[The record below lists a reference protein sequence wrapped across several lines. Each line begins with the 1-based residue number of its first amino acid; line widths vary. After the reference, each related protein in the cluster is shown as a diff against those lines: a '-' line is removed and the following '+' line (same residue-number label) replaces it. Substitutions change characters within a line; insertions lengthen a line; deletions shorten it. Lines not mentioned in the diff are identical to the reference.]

1 VQRVG
6 RPVLSGMNYY
16 NVIGLLNTSMSVIF
30 CASLFAIWHHHRH
43 LKYIGIFGFSYAVR
57 SLCFGIFYFAF
68 ALENSVLRLLANV
81 FLMLAMLLLSIGL
94 SNRRGQRPRYGVLL
108 TIAAITLGAL
118 YYNQFIEISLLA
130 RVIYLNTGLAAV
142 GLLMLLD
149 VAKLSDRTPVEQVL
163 FGLIIVSCV
172 GFLLRP
178 LFLLAS
184 AIPDERFEGAYW
196 LVVSISDALICAM
209 TAVGIFAVIASDVMD
224 SIKSDAQIDA
234 LSGLFNRRGFE
245 PRALDALARQTTSE
259 PAAIIMSDLDHFKSI
274 NDRFGHSGGDRIIQS
289 FSEILKEKAPGD
301 AIMARLGGEEFAVL
315 LPPGKAGTAHLLAEE
330 TRSAFKEV
338 APGIVAGEACPTA
351 SFGIAIARE
360 NENLHALMDRA
371 DRALYQAKADGRD
384 RVRLVE

>member
-1 VQRVG
+1 
-6 RPVLSGMNYY
+6 MNYY

-30 CASLFAIWHHHRH
+30 CASLFVLWRHHRH
-43 LKYIGIFGFSYAVR
+43 LTYIGIFGLSYAIR

-68 ALENSVLRLLANV
+68 ALENPVLRLLANV

-94 SNRRGQRPRYGVLL
+94 SNRRGQQPRYGVLL
-108 TIAAITLGAL
+108 TIATIALSAL
-118 YYNQFIEISLLA
+118 YYNQFVEPSLLA
-130 RVIYLNTGLAAV
+130 RVIYLNFGLAAV
-142 GLLMLLD
+142 SLLMLLD

-163 FGLIIVSCV
+163 LGLIIVSCV

-184 AIPDERFEGAYW
+184 GIPDERFEGAYW

-245 PRALDALARQTTSE
+245 PRALDTLARQTTGA
-259 PAAIIMSDLDHFKSI
+259 PAAMILTDLDHFKSI

-289 FSEILKEKAPGD
+289 FSKVLKEKALRD
-301 AIMARLGGEEFAVL
+301 AIVARLGGEEFAVL
-315 LPPGKAGTAHLLAEE
+315 LPPGKAGTAHLFAEE
-330 TRSAFKEV
+330 ARSAFKEV
-338 APGIVAGEACPTA
+338 ASGIVSGEAGPTA

-360 NENLHALMDRA
+360 DEDLHALMVRA
-371 DRALYQAKADGRD
+371 DRALYQAKSDGRD
-384 RVRLVE
+384 CVRLVE